1 MWLRQVLMLSLGKF
15 VIALEYF
22 KHTLIYFFIINILK
36 DYYQQVERNV
46 FLLKHLQIPR
56 GKFFFFQHACA
67 HTQHLLGKILYELLI
82 VHYFEIWYVWHK
94 KIKRSYLYC
103 KIILIN
109 CILKRKLFLI
119 LSNVYWTCNSTLKI
133 WRFQHD

>member
-1 MWLRQVLMLSLGKF
+1 MLSLGKF

-67 HTQHLLGKILYELLI
+67 HTQHLLGKILYEI
-82 VHYFEIWYVWHK
+82 VSKSKNKNTNKY
-94 KIKRSYLYC
+94 SSNC
-103 KIILIN
+103 KIIY
-109 CILKRKLFLI
+109 
-119 LSNVYWTCNSTLKI
+119 S
-133 WRFQHD
+133 